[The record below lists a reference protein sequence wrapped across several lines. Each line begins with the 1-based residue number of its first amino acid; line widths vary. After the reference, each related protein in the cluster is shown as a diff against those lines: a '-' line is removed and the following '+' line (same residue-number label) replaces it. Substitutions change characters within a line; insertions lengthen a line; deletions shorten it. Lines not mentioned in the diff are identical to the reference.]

1 MRKAHKDSSR
11 FVPEADPTSESDMY
25 NLTNFVRQNRKILV
39 LTGAGISTE
48 SGIPDYRSEGV
59 GLYARSNNRPV
70 QYSDFVRSASIRQRY
85 WARNF
90 VGWPQFSSFLP
101 NICHKILRQWEI
113 SGKLHW
119 LVTQNVDA
127 LHFKA
132 GSEHLTEL
140 HGSAHRVMCLN
151 CENRMPRTELQDL
164 IHKHNPSWRAESV
177 EMAPDGDVRL
187 NTEQVQGFKVPPC
200 PSCGGVLKPEIIF
213 FGDSVPKPTV
223 NFVFGKVTESDGL
236 LVLGSSLEVYSG
248 FRFVNAAQMQGK
260 PIAIVNIGPTRADDL
275 ASVKISAKCS
285 DVLQQILQL

>member
-1 MRKAHKDSSR
+1 MIPFRSLRVPMRCYRFSWGLFHDNYTCVSRKKLHSYKDLQKDFGFAIARPHLYRQCTHASLLIHRHGQPRCLMRKAHKDSSR

-151 CENRMPRTELQDL
+151 CDNRMPRTELQDL

-187 NTEQVQGFKVPPC
+187 NTEQVQGFKV
-200 PSCGGVLKPEIIF
+200 
-213 FGDSVPKPTV
+213 
-223 NFVFGKVTESDGL
+223 N
-236 LVLGSSLEVYSG
+236 
-248 FRFVNAAQMQGK
+248 
-260 PIAIVNIGPTRADDL
+260 
-275 ASVKISAKCS
+275 
-285 DVLQQILQL
+285 